1 MPKFFNGTNS
11 PVVIDGYGRFVGGGE
26 WFDVDTT
33 TERIRDLVNRGYLVE
48 VAAPPVNEAKEDS
61 AEEQTPK
68 RNTRSVKK

>member
-11 PVVIDGYGRFVGGGE
+11 PVVIDGYGRFIGGGE

-33 TERIRDLVNRGYLVE
+33 TERIRDLVERGYLVE
-48 VAAPPVNEAKEDS
+48 VATPANEAQEDS